1 MINGVNGIKINPMQL
16 LRFEKY
22 PIRINDNLIV
32 IDNLEEGTLKFY
44 EYTSGILNV
53 QKLFV
58 NDNNNKNAMLIAQ
71 ISINDEEQNGNICI
85 EKIFCCYGYE
95 ALAVPMIYQ
104 VVNFVKF
111 YECCKSAVISENE
124 RENWFL
130 YAGGILADFHK
141 KGSKYVYQI
150 R

>member
-58 NDNNNKNAMLIAQ
+58 NDNNKNAMLIAQ

-85 EKIFCCYGYE
+85 ERIFCCYGYE

-111 YECCKSAVISENE
+111 YECCKSVVISENE

-130 YAGGILADFHK
+130 YAGGILSDFHK
-141 KGSKYVYQI
+141 RDSKYVYQV

>member
-1 MINGVNGIKINPMQL
+1 MINGTNGIKINPMQL
-16 LRFEKY
+16 LRFKKY
-22 PIRINDNLIV
+22 PIKIDDNLIV

-58 NDNNNKNAMLIAQ
+58 DDNNCKNADLIAQ
-71 ISINDEEQNGNICI
+71 ISINDLEQSGNIYI
-85 EKIFCCYGYE
+85 EKIFCGYGYE
-95 ALAVPMIYQ
+95 KLAVSMIYQ

-111 YECCKSAVISENE
+111 YECCKSVVISENE

-130 YAGGILADFHK
+130 YAGGILSDFHK
-141 KGSKYVYQI
+141 RDGKYVYQI